1 MKIQYMS
8 DLHMEFRKNRELLKK
23 EIVVEPTGDILL
35 VAGDCMYLNDIILPK
50 LRFWKWAEENYRQV
64 LIVPGNHEYYQNYN
78 ITSHGDSWQREIAPN
93 ISYYYNKVVR
103 IDDTDFILSTLWS
116 RISEIDEKVIWHG
129 MNDFHCIM
137 YDDERLRPKE
147 YNQEHVKCF
156 RFIREAVAASDA
168 KHIVVVTH
176 HAPSLQTIAPEHQV
190 SSLRTAFATDLDA
203 FIEDSRIDYWVY
215 GHSHTNIDCQV
226 GRTKIVSNQ
235 LGYVEY
241 GENRH
246 GFEFDKY
253 FEL

>member
-64 LIVPGNHEYYQNYN
+64 LIVPGNHEYYQNYD

-116 RISEIDEKVIWHG
+116 RISEID
-129 MNDFHCIM
+129 
-137 YDDERLRPKE
+137 
-147 YNQEHVKCF
+147 
-156 RFIREAVAASDA
+156 
-168 KHIVVVTH
+168 
-176 HAPSLQTIAPEHQV
+176 
-190 SSLRTAFATDLDA
+190 
-203 FIEDSRIDYWVY
+203 
-215 GHSHTNIDCQV
+215 
-226 GRTKIVSNQ
+226 
-235 LGYVEY
+235 
-241 GENRH
+241 
-246 GFEFDKY
+246 
-253 FEL
+253 